1 MITTVCTCICINLG
15 NIIVGKYVYVKE
27 IDIVN
32 EILMKKGKRLKNIKQ
47 DVYCWVCIKFG
58 QKIKFL

>member
-32 EILMKKGKRLKNIKQ
+32 EILMEKGIRLKNIKQ
-47 DVYCWVCIKFG
+47 DVYCLVCIKFG

>member
-1 MITTVCTCICINLG
+1 MIIIVCICICINLG

-32 EILMKKGKRLKNIKQ
+32 EILMKKGKRFKNIK
-47 DVYCWVCIKFG
+47 
-58 QKIKFL
+58 